1 MRRGATL
8 CSLSMVECVGVIV
21 CNRWFRYQ
29 YVIGRI
35 NNTLLSHF
43 TAPDQTPFRWEVF
56 AQGVFSCSDKNEKQR
71 AQRAVRRAAPPHG
84 AARRRRR
91 PETQGRLKRAT
102 NEPVILALSS
112 VLPYI
117 RPECANDG
125 VPSTR
130 QAFVRPRC
138 LARITIFEAKHEF
151 GLSGGVTVKR
161 RYAAATHDRSIELHG
176 VCRDASRAAIVLLI
190 AHAPTAYPAAIEA
203 AERTP
208 SSLARSA
215 AA

>member
-1 MRRGATL
+1 MPPPRLLTH
-8 CSLSMVECVGVIV
+8 SLALDVTPLAKPTHG
-21 CNRWFRYQ
+21 
-29 YVIGRI
+29 GRCE
-35 NNTLLSHF
+35 NE
-43 TAPDQTPFRWEVF
+43 A
-56 AQGVFSCSDKNEKQR
+56 VFSCSDKNEKQR

-130 QAFVRPRC
+130 QAFVRPCC
-138 LARITIFEAKHEF
+138 LARITTFEAKPDF
-151 GLSGGVTVKR
+151 GPSEGVTVKR
-161 RYAAATHDRSIELHG
+161 RYAAATRDRSMP
-176 VCRDASRAAIVLLI
+176 ARAQTADPRRATTCAID
-190 AHAPTAYPAAIEA
+190 
-203 AERTP
+203 
-208 SSLARSA
+208 S
-215 AA
+215 